1 MPYLGN
7 EPAEAYSNIAYQD
20 FGTQSG
26 TTFTLDFPVGAPGEL
41 EVFVNNVRQEPSV
54 AYTVSGTTLTMTGT
68 VAASDDFYVVFQGKA
83 QQTVTHPANT
93 GLVATTGTF
102 SGGVTMGGTLGVTGQ
117 TTFSGDVVGAVQ
129 EYFQVELTTLQDGLT
144 DQTVNIVDF
153 GGKGTVKYDTKS
165 KFDSA
170 NDAYLLGS
178 SDGVYLISFS
188 IGIRSDAIGT
198 EEIVDASA
206 AVFAATDG
214 SSFVAVHGAGERS
227 VDQSGGRPGSVML
240 SGSFIYKSTTATT
253 KVLLKTVVNTA
264 GGSYEHSRT
273 SSDNVNTGDSSFD
286 TANCTFLSVVR
297 IA

>member
-1 MPYLGN
+1 MAL
-7 EPAEAYSNIAYQD
+7 SKID
-20 FGTQSG
+20 
-26 TTFTLDFPVGAPGEL
+26 PVTSIDLA
-41 EVFVNNVRQEPSV
+41 
-54 AYTVSGTTLTMTGT
+54 
-68 VAASDDFYVVFQGKA
+68 DK
-83 QQTVTHPANT
+83 
-93 GLVATTGTF
+93 
-102 SGGVTMGGTLGVTGQ
+102 
-117 TTFSGDVVGAVQ
+117 

-165 KFDSA
+165 NFDSA

-178 SDGVYLISFS
+178 SDGVYLISFL